1 LKIKST
7 IKRSIFLLLILFIVS
22 HSAFSVITATYT
34 PASSLVFKLGNE
46 ISVPP
51 NTPAGTFSS
60 SKLVAYLGSIKI
72 TKSSGSDHYYRPL
85 TVNYGTANEFT
96 VSGRITQWGG
106 GVHETGFYTYVKNS
120 MIAQPYRIHLGD
132 SQGALYDWQL
142 RNEITAN
149 PFIVDIFLVSHFDS
163 YYYIEDEIYTIVSGT
178 LGSFNILV
186 STDSDFTKEGEIYIS
201 INGQEVPQGGEPP
214 ADPIPIP
221 GGGHGA
227 PIPEIPY
234 GEEPLPLGYS
244 LNIINKSPFLISG
257 AYNGNVNVATAEL
270 ALSNGEQGQQ
280 YEVQVKFTNPQ
291 NLPNFTLRPDG
302 NINGYPIPYK
312 MRFGNENIIGSSLM
326 DWKNLNNGIN
336 QKDIFVYDVNPND
349 VSMAP
354 AGPFKDTILVEIF
367 SSN

>member
-1 LKIKST
+1 LKVKST

-51 NTPAGTFSS
+51 NTPAGTFPS
-60 SKLVAYLGSIKI
+60 SKLVAYIGSVVI
-72 TKSSGSDHYYRPL
+72 TKSSDNDRYWRPL
-85 TVNYGTANEFT
+85 LENNGSTNHIDVYGKLN
-96 VSGRITQWGG
+96 GWGG
-106 GVHETGFYTYVKNS
+106 QGTTQFDVYVKNS
-120 MIAQPYRIHLGD
+120 IKNTPFKIWLGD
-132 SQGALYDWQL
+132 SEAALHPWDESST
-142 RNEITAN
+142 EIVAN
-149 PFIVDIFLVSHFDS
+149 PFYADLFLVSGQPS
-163 YYYIEDEIYTIVSGT
+163 SLYIEDETYTVVNGT
-178 LGSFNILV
+178 FGSFNILV
-186 STDSDFTKEGEIYIS
+186 STDSNFTQEGDEYVS
-201 INGQEVPQGGEPP
+201 VNGQTVPENGQPP

-221 GGGHGA
+221 EAGPGA

-270 ALSNGEQGQQ
+270 AISNGEQGQQ

-336 QKDIFVYDVNPND
+336 QKDIYVYDVNPND

-354 AGPFKDTILVEIF
+354 AGTFKDTILVEIF